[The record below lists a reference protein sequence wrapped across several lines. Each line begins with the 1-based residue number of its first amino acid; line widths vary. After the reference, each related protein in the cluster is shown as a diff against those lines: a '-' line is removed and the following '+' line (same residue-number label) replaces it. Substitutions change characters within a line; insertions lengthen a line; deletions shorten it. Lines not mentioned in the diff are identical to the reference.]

1 MILEW
6 GSRVTSNPVDLPQLS
21 ALDPLRW
28 PHSVL
33 SVPQHSTPAYHV
45 ESVRGTR
52 RERHHRH
59 RDRKNDA

>member
-6 GSRVTSNPVDLPQLS
+6 GSQATSNPLDLPQLTAP
-21 ALDPLRW
+21 ALLWR

-33 SVPQHSTPAYHV
+33 SVPRHSTPAYHV
-45 ESVRGTR
+45 QSVRGIR